1 MSSKRL
7 VSVCA
12 TLLLFGLA
20 ALLVR
25 SLWLHYMDAP
35 WSRDGRVR
43 GELYLDSAVADALD
57 MDLTLNAQGL
67 GIWLDRQGH

>member
-43 GELYLDSAVADALD
+43 ADIINIAPDVAGLVVEVAVRD
-57 MDLTLNAQGL
+57 NQ
-67 GIWLDRQGH
+67 